1 MAIRGNRG
9 FGWWTR
15 RLLFVPVALV
25 ALYAAVLLFPSP
37 FFEHHRSFGQY
48 RVYANKPIGAGFEAV
63 VLDLDRRVRAMEH
76 PPSHVTQRIY
86 LCGPRAYRWFARLTR
101 KTPDSL
107 AIGLGVARETFVSMD
122 RVRLFAERN
131 RGRIRHSRFE
141 GNLAEV
147 IAHEI
152 AHFHSIRALGYRA
165 HLAQPMWK
173 SEGWAEYQANLAAI
187 HADPDYD
194 LRSRIDVLLDPASFG
209 GRYGVARRLWES
221 QLLVEY
227 LGEVEGFALADLVRD
242 EITEA
247 GARDRMMAWHRSS
260 ATPGG
265 YTGRDPE
272 AMP

>member
-1 MAIRGNRG
+1 MVAHGSRRVWPWIRR
-9 FGWWTR
+9 TSLV
-15 RLLFVPVALV
+15 LLAMVV
-25 ALYAAVLLFPSP
+25 LYLAVLFFPSP
-37 FFEHHRSFGQY
+37 LFAYHEDFGLY
-48 RVYANKPIGAGFEAV
+48 RVYANEPIEPGLEAV
-63 VLDLDRRVRAMEH
+63 VLDLDGRVRGMEH
-76 PPSHVTQRIY
+76 PPSDATQRIY

-107 AIGLGVARETFVSMD
+107 AIGLSVARETFVSMD

-173 SEGWAEYQANLAAI
+173 SEGWAEYQANVAAI
-187 HADPDYD
+187 RADPDYD
-194 LRSRIDVLLDPASFG
+194 LRSRIDVLLDPTAFG
-209 GRYGVARRLWES
+209 GRHGVARRLWES

-227 LGEVEGFALADLVRD
+227 LGRVEGFTLADLVRD
-242 EITEA
+242 EVTVA
-247 GARDRMMAWHRSS
+247 WARDRMMTWYRSPAEPAPRS
-260 ATPGG
+260 GPA
-265 YTGRDPE
+265 R
-272 AMP
+272 